1 MGFRRMYILTKL
13 AAGTAVIVTMA
24 FATSSQAVTVFK
36 VDPNPG
42 GTHLLLSKAKDAT
55 SSTGTVGSQT
65 VAITVSGP
73 ADFADGFANI
83 KPDGDTLTTLTFTP
97 TDPNVF
103 DSFSFRG
110 QDLDANQMIRL
121 IVQDNQGDAAE
132 EFDFTEGKANQDFAR
147 EGIIAAEAGK
157 TIKSVELINSG
168 GFKEAKQFEFDVAAP
183 TGSVPEPAIWA
194 MMLMGFGGL
203 GMAMRSRRKR
213 SVACSV

>member
-1 MGFRRMYILTKL
+1 MSILTKS
-13 AAGTAVIVTMA
+13 AAGAAAIVA
-24 FATSSQAVTVFK
+24 LGFATSSQAVTVFQ
-36 VDPNPG
+36 VDPNPSG
-42 GTHLLLSKAKDAT
+42 AHLMLSKAKDAT
-55 SSTGTVGSQT
+55 ASSGTVGSQT
-65 VAITVSGP
+65 VSIAVTGA

-97 TDPNVF
+97 TDPNAF

-110 QDLDANQMIRL
+110 QDLVADQLIRL

-147 EGIIAAEAGK
+147 EGIIAALAGK

-168 GFKEAKQFEFDVAAP
+168 GFKEAKQFEFDVAPA
-183 TGSVPEPAIWA
+183 GVIPEPAIWA

-203 GMAMRSRRKR
+203 GAAMRSRRAR
-213 SVACSV
+213 QAAA